1 MNKESD
7 IYDKRKRY
15 IKRYW
20 IWKSFY
26 FEKRKRKIKKVIVE
40 NSENELEKFKTALN
54 KVEKEIEETIQ
65 QSSGTEKEIMNAYL
79 MILKDPTLI
88 IETENLIKNLKYNAE
103 YAIEEG
109 FNKIIE
115 MFKKINDEYMAER
128 AKDII
133 DIKEKLLDKILK
145 DENIKLNK
153 LPQNIIIVAK
163 ELTTSETAKLDFKNV
178 SGIITEIGGVNS
190 HTAIMART
198 HSIPLITEIHNI
210 NEIFNNEQYICMNG
224 STGEIFINPTKE
236 EENNLLEQQKLIEEE
251 KNKLEE
257 YKNKETKTKD
267 GFKVELASNIGI
279 PSDVEKVI
287 ESTAEGIGLFRTEFL
302 YMDNEKMPTEEEQ
315 FLSYKEVAEKMQGK
329 PVIIRT
335 LDVGGDKEIKYLN
348 LPKEENPFLG
358 FRAIRI
364 CLANIEMF
372 KIQLRAILK
381 ASAYGNISIMIPMIS
396 SIEELSKTKQIVEEC
411 KKELQEKNIK
421 FKKDIKL
428 GIMIEIPST
437 AIMAEQFAKECD
449 FFSIGTNDLI
459 QYTVAVERGNE
470 KISNLY
476 SKYNPAVIRLIKMA
490 IDGAH
495 KEGIFCGMC
504 GEVAGDSK
512 FIPILVGMGLDEF
525 SMNSNKIL
533 QARKVITNLEKKQ
546 CEKLVENIIKLDSSN
561 KIKEELENF
570 KK

>member
-1 MNKESD
+1 M
-7 IYDKRKRY
+7 
-15 IKRYW
+15 IKGKG
-20 IWKSFY
+20 ISKGIGFGKVFI

-79 MILKDPTLI
+79 MILKDPTLV

-103 YAIEEG
+103 YAIEER

-267 GFKVELASNIGI
+267 GFKVELVSNIGI

-396 SIEELSKTKQIVEEC
+396 SIEELRKTKQIVEEC

>member
-1 MNKESD
+1 M
-7 IYDKRKRY
+7 
-15 IKRYW
+15 IKGKG
-20 IWKSFY
+20 ISKGIGFGKVFI

-79 MILKDPTLI
+79 MILKDPTLV

-133 DIKEKLLDKILK
+133 DIKEKLLDEIFK

-153 LPQNIIIVAK
+153 LPQNTIIVAK

-198 HSIPLITEIHNI
+198 HSLPLITEIHNI
-210 NEIFNNEQYICMNG
+210 NEIFNNGQYICMNG
-224 STGEIFINPTKE
+224 STGEIFINPTKD
-236 EENNLLEQQKLIEEE
+236 EENKLLEQQKLIEEE

-267 GFKVELASNIGI
+267 GFKVELVSNIGI

-315 FLSYKEVAEKMQGK
+315 FLSYKEIAEKMQGK

-396 SIEELSKTKQIVEEC
+396 SIEELRKTKQIVEEC

-512 FIPILVGMGLDEF
+512 FIPILIGMGLDEF

-546 CEKLVENIIKLDSSN
+546 CEELVENIIKLDSSN
-561 KIKEELENF
+561 KVKEELENF
-570 KK
+570 

>member
-1 MNKESD
+1 M
-7 IYDKRKRY
+7 
-15 IKRYW
+15 IKGKG
-20 IWKSFY
+20 ISKGIGFGKVFI

-54 KVEKEIEETIQ
+54 KVEKEIDETIQ

-133 DIKEKLLDKILK
+133 DIKEKLLDEIFK

-153 LPQNIIIVAK
+153 LPQNTIIVAK

-198 HSIPLITEIHNI
+198 HSLPLITEIHNI
-210 NEIFNNEQYICMNG
+210 NEIFNNGQYICMNG

-236 EENNLLEQQKLIEEE
+236 EENKLLEQQKLIEEE

>member
-1 MNKESD
+1 M
-7 IYDKRKRY
+7 
-15 IKRYW
+15 IKGKG
-20 IWKSFY
+20 ISKGIGFGKVFI

-153 LPQNIIIVAK
+153 LPQNTIIVAK

-198 HSIPLITEIHNI
+198 HSLPLITEIHNI
-210 NEIFNNEQYICMNG
+210 NEIFNNGQYICMNG
-224 STGEIFINPTKE
+224 STGEIFINPTKD
-236 EENNLLEQQKLIEEE
+236 EENKLLEQQKLIEEE

-267 GFKVELASNIGI
+267 GFKVELVSNIGI

-396 SIEELSKTKQIVEEC
+396 SIEELRKTKQIVEEC

-546 CEKLVENIIKLDSSN
+546 CEELVENIIKLDSSN

>member
-1 MNKESD
+1 M
-7 IYDKRKRY
+7 
-15 IKRYW
+15 IKGKG
-20 IWKSFY
+20 ISKGIGFGKVFI

-153 LPQNIIIVAK
+153 LPQNTIIVAK

-198 HSIPLITEIHNI
+198 HSLPLITEIHNI
-210 NEIFNNEQYICMNG
+210 NEIFNNGQYICMNG
-224 STGEIFINPTKE
+224 STGEIFINPTKD
-236 EENNLLEQQKLIEEE
+236 EENKLLEQQKLIEEE

-267 GFKVELASNIGI
+267 GFKVELVSNIGI

-396 SIEELSKTKQIVEEC
+396 SIEELRKTKQIVEEC

-512 FIPILVGMGLDEF
+512 FIPILIGMGLDEF

>member
-1 MNKESD
+1 M
-7 IYDKRKRY
+7 
-15 IKRYW
+15 IKGKG
-20 IWKSFY
+20 ISKGIGFGKVFI

-198 HSIPLITEIHNI
+198 HSLPLITEIHNI
-210 NEIFNNEQYICMNG
+210 NEIFNNGQYICMNG
-224 STGEIFINPTKE
+224 STGEIFINPTKD
-236 EENNLLEQQKLIEEE
+236 EENKLLEQQKLIEEE

-267 GFKVELASNIGI
+267 GFKVELVSNIGI

-396 SIEELSKTKQIVEEC
+396 SIEELRKTKQIVEEC

>member
-1 MNKESD
+1 M
-7 IYDKRKRY
+7 
-15 IKRYW
+15 IKGKG
-20 IWKSFY
+20 ISKGIGFGKVFI

-79 MILKDPTLI
+79 MILKDPTLV

-103 YAIEEG
+103 YAIEER

-267 GFKVELASNIGI
+267 GFKVELVSNIGI

-348 LPKEENPFLG
+348 LPKEESPFLG

-396 SIEELSKTKQIVEEC
+396 SIEELRKTKQIVEEC

-512 FIPILVGMGLDEF
+512 FIPILIGMGLDEF

>member
-1 MNKESD
+1 M
-7 IYDKRKRY
+7 
-15 IKRYW
+15 IKGKG
-20 IWKSFY
+20 ISKGIGFGKVFI

-133 DIKEKLLDKILK
+133 DIKEKLLDEIFK

-153 LPQNIIIVAK
+153 LPQNTIIVAK

-198 HSIPLITEIHNI
+198 HSLPLITEIHNI
-210 NEIFNNEQYICMNG
+210 NEIFNNGQYICMNG
-224 STGEIFINPTKE
+224 STGEIFINPTKD
-236 EENNLLEQQKLIEEE
+236 EENKLLEQQKLIEEE

-267 GFKVELASNIGI
+267 GFKVELVSNIGI

-315 FLSYKEVAEKMQGK
+315 FLSYKEIAEKMQGK

-396 SIEELSKTKQIVEEC
+396 SIEELRKTKQIVEEC

-512 FIPILVGMGLDEF
+512 FIPILIGMGLDEF

-546 CEKLVENIIKLDSSN
+546 CEELVENIIKLDSSN
-561 KIKEELENF
+561 KIKEELEDF

>member
-1 MNKESD
+1 M
-7 IYDKRKRY
+7 
-15 IKRYW
+15 IKGKG
-20 IWKSFY
+20 ISKGIGFGKVFI

-79 MILKDPTLI
+79 MILKDPTLV

-133 DIKEKLLDKILK
+133 DIKEKLLDEIFK

-153 LPQNIIIVAK
+153 LPQNTIIVAK

-198 HSIPLITEIHNI
+198 HSLPLITEIHNI
-210 NEIFNNEQYICMNG
+210 NEIFNNGQYICMNG
-224 STGEIFINPTKE
+224 STGEIFINPTKD
-236 EENNLLEQQKLIEEE
+236 EENKLLEQQKLIEEE

-267 GFKVELASNIGI
+267 GFKVELVSNIGI

-396 SIEELSKTKQIVEEC
+396 SIEELRKTKQIVEEC

-512 FIPILVGMGLDEF
+512 FIPILIGMGLDEF

>member
-1 MNKESD
+1 M
-7 IYDKRKRY
+7 
-15 IKRYW
+15 IKGKG
-20 IWKSFY
+20 ISKGIGFGKVFI
-26 FEKRKRKIKKVIVE
+26 FEKKKRKIQKVIVE
-40 NSENELEKFKTALN
+40 NTENELEKFKTALN

-79 MILKDPTLI
+79 MILKDPTLV

-133 DIKEKLLDKILK
+133 DIKDKLLDKILK

-153 LPQNIIIVAK
+153 LPQNTIIVAK

-178 SGIITEIGGVNS
+178 SGIITEIGGINS

-198 HSIPLITEIHNI
+198 HSLPLITEIHNI

-236 EENNLLEQQKLIEEE
+236 EENKLLEQQKLIEEE

-267 GFKVELASNIGI
+267 GFKVELVSNIGI

-396 SIEELSKTKQIVEEC
+396 SIEELRKTKQIVEEC

-512 FIPILVGMGLDEF
+512 FIPILIGMGLDEF

>member
-1 MNKESD
+1 M
-7 IYDKRKRY
+7 
-15 IKRYW
+15 IKGKG
-20 IWKSFY
+20 ISKGIGFGKVFI

-79 MILKDPTLI
+79 MILKDPTLV

-133 DIKEKLLDKILK
+133 DIKDKLLDKILK

-153 LPQNIIIVAK
+153 LPQNTIIVAK

-198 HSIPLITEIHNI
+198 HSLPLITEIHNI
-210 NEIFNNEQYICMNG
+210 NEIFNNGQYICMNG
-224 STGEIFINPTKE
+224 STGEIFINPTKD
-236 EENNLLEQQKLIEEE
+236 EENKLLEQQKLIEEE

-267 GFKVELASNIGI
+267 GFKVELVSNIGI

-315 FLSYKEVAEKMQGK
+315 FLSYKEIAEKMQGK

-396 SIEELSKTKQIVEEC
+396 SIEELRKTKQIVEEC

-512 FIPILVGMGLDEF
+512 FIPILIGMGLDEF

-546 CEKLVENIIKLDSSN
+546 CEELVENIIKLDSSN
-561 KIKEELENF
+561 KVKEELENF
-570 KK
+570 

>member
-1 MNKESD
+1 M
-7 IYDKRKRY
+7 
-15 IKRYW
+15 IKGKG
-20 IWKSFY
+20 ISKGIGFGKVFI

-79 MILKDPTLI
+79 MILKDPTLV

-153 LPQNIIIVAK
+153 LPQNTIIVTK

-178 SGIITEIGGVNS
+178 SGIITEIGGINS

-198 HSIPLITEIHNI
+198 HSLPLITEIHNI

-267 GFKVELASNIGI
+267 GFKVDLVSNIGI

-396 SIEELSKTKQIVEEC
+396 SIEELRKTKQIVEEC

-512 FIPILVGMGLDEF
+512 FIPILIGMGLDEF

-561 KIKEELENF
+561 KVKEELENF
-570 KK
+570 

>member
-1 MNKESD
+1 M
-7 IYDKRKRY
+7 
-15 IKRYW
+15 IKGKG
-20 IWKSFY
+20 ISKGIGFGKVFI

-79 MILKDPTLI
+79 MILKDPTLV

-103 YAIEEG
+103 YAIEER

-267 GFKVELASNIGI
+267 GFKVELVSNIGI

-372 KIQLRAILK
+372 EIQLRAILK

-396 SIEELSKTKQIVEEC
+396 SIEELRKTKQIVEEC

-512 FIPILVGMGLDEF
+512 FIPILIGMGLDEF

>member
-1 MNKESD
+1 M
-7 IYDKRKRY
+7 
-15 IKRYW
+15 IKGKG
-20 IWKSFY
+20 ISKGIGFGKVFI

-79 MILKDPTLI
+79 MILKDPTLV

-133 DIKEKLLDKILK
+133 DIKEKLLDEIFK

-153 LPQNIIIVAK
+153 LPQNTIIVAK

-198 HSIPLITEIHNI
+198 HSLPLITEIHNI
-210 NEIFNNEQYICMNG
+210 NEIFNNGQYICMNG
-224 STGEIFINPTKE
+224 STGEIFINPTKD
-236 EENNLLEQQKLIEEE
+236 EENKLLEQQKLIEEE

-267 GFKVELASNIGI
+267 GFKVELVSNIGI

-396 SIEELSKTKQIVEEC
+396 SIEELRKTKQIVEEC

-512 FIPILVGMGLDEF
+512 FIPILIGMGLDEF

-561 KIKEELENF
+561 KIKEEL
-570 KK
+570 

>member
-1 MNKESD
+1 M
-7 IYDKRKRY
+7 
-15 IKRYW
+15 IKGKG
-20 IWKSFY
+20 ISKGIGFGKVFI

-79 MILKDPTLI
+79 MILKDPTLV

-198 HSIPLITEIHNI
+198 HSLPLITEIHNI
-210 NEIFNNEQYICMNG
+210 NEIFNNGQYICMNG

-512 FIPILVGMGLDEF
+512 FISILIGMGLDEF

>member
-1 MNKESD
+1 M
-7 IYDKRKRY
+7 
-15 IKRYW
+15 IKGKG
-20 IWKSFY
+20 ISKGIGFGKVFI

-79 MILKDPTLI
+79 MILKDPTLV

-103 YAIEEG
+103 YAIEER

-153 LPQNIIIVAK
+153 LPQNTIIVTK

-267 GFKVELASNIGI
+267 GFKVELVSNIGI

-372 KIQLRAILK
+372 EIQLRAILK

-396 SIEELSKTKQIVEEC
+396 SIEELRKTKQIVEEC

-512 FIPILVGMGLDEF
+512 FIPILIGMGLDEF

>member
-1 MNKESD
+1 M
-7 IYDKRKRY
+7 
-15 IKRYW
+15 IKGKG
-20 IWKSFY
+20 ISKGIGFGKVFI

-79 MILKDPTLI
+79 MILKDPTLV

-133 DIKEKLLDKILK
+133 DIKEKLLDEIFK

-153 LPQNIIIVAK
+153 LPQNTIIVAK

-198 HSIPLITEIHNI
+198 HSLPLITEIHNI
-210 NEIFNNEQYICMNG
+210 NEIFNNGQYICMNG

-267 GFKVELASNIGI
+267 GFKVELVSNIGI

-396 SIEELSKTKQIVEEC
+396 SIEELRKTKQIVEEC

-512 FIPILVGMGLDEF
+512 FIPILIGMGLDEF

-561 KIKEELENF
+561 KVKEELENF
-570 KK
+570 

>member
-1 MNKESD
+1 M
-7 IYDKRKRY
+7 
-15 IKRYW
+15 IKGKG
-20 IWKSFY
+20 ISKGIGFGKVFI

-512 FIPILVGMGLDEF
+512 FIPILIGMGLDEF

>member
-1 MNKESD
+1 M
-7 IYDKRKRY
+7 
-15 IKRYW
+15 IKGKG
-20 IWKSFY
+20 ISKGIGFGKVFI

-198 HSIPLITEIHNI
+198 HSLPLITEIHNI

-267 GFKVELASNIGI
+267 GFKVELVSNIGI

-396 SIEELSKTKQIVEEC
+396 SIEELRKTKQIVEEC

>member
-1 MNKESD
+1 M
-7 IYDKRKRY
+7 
-15 IKRYW
+15 IKGKG
-20 IWKSFY
+20 ISKGIGFGKVFI

-198 HSIPLITEIHNI
+198 HSLPLITEIHNI
-210 NEIFNNEQYICMNG
+210 NEIFNNGQYICMNG
-224 STGEIFINPTKE
+224 STGEIFINPTKD
-236 EENNLLEQQKLIEEE
+236 EENKLLEQQKLIEEE

-267 GFKVELASNIGI
+267 GFKVELVSNIGI

-396 SIEELSKTKQIVEEC
+396 SIEELRKTKQIVEEC

-512 FIPILVGMGLDEF
+512 FIPILIGMGLDEF

>member
-1 MNKESD
+1 M
-7 IYDKRKRY
+7 
-15 IKRYW
+15 IKGKG
-20 IWKSFY
+20 ISKGIGFGKVFI

-40 NSENELEKFKTALN
+40 NSENELEKFKTSLN

-79 MILKDPTLI
+79 MILKDPTLV

-198 HSIPLITEIHNI
+198 HSLPLITEIHNI
-210 NEIFNNEQYICMNG
+210 NEIFNNGQYICMNG
-224 STGEIFINPTKE
+224 STGEIFINPTKD
-236 EENNLLEQQKLIEEE
+236 EENKLLEQQKLIEEE

-267 GFKVELASNIGI
+267 GFKVELVSNIGI

-396 SIEELSKTKQIVEEC
+396 SIEELRKTKQIVEEC

-546 CEKLVENIIKLDSSN
+546 CEELVENIIKLDSSN

>member
-1 MNKESD
+1 M
-7 IYDKRKRY
+7 
-15 IKRYW
+15 IKGKG
-20 IWKSFY
+20 ISKGIGFGKVFI

-79 MILKDPTLI
+79 MILKDPTLV

-103 YAIEEG
+103 YAIEER

-153 LPQNIIIVAK
+153 LPQNTIIVAK

-178 SGIITEIGGVNS
+178 SGIITEIGGINS

-198 HSIPLITEIHNI
+198 HSLPLITEIHNI
-210 NEIFNNEQYICMNG
+210 NEIFNNGQYICMNG
-224 STGEIFINPTKE
+224 STGEIFINPTKD
-236 EENNLLEQQKLIEEE
+236 EENKLLEQQKLIEEE

-267 GFKVELASNIGI
+267 GFKVELVSNIGI

-396 SIEELSKTKQIVEEC
+396 SIEELRKTKQIVEEC

-512 FIPILVGMGLDEF
+512 FIPILIGMGLDEF

-546 CEKLVENIIKLDSSN
+546 CEELVENIIKLDSSN

>member
-1 MNKESD
+1 M
-7 IYDKRKRY
+7 
-15 IKRYW
+15 IKGKG
-20 IWKSFY
+20 ISKGIGFGKVFI

-79 MILKDPTLI
+79 MILKDPTLV

-133 DIKEKLLDKILK
+133 DIKEKLLDEIFK

-153 LPQNIIIVAK
+153 LPQNTIIVAK

-198 HSIPLITEIHNI
+198 HSLPLITEIHNI
-210 NEIFNNEQYICMNG
+210 NEIFNNGQYICMNG
-224 STGEIFINPTKE
+224 STGEIFINPTKD
-236 EENNLLEQQKLIEEE
+236 EENKLLEQQKLIEEE

-267 GFKVELASNIGI
+267 GFKVELVSNIGI

-396 SIEELSKTKQIVEEC
+396 SIEELRKTKQIVEEC

-437 AIMAEQFAKECD
+437 AIMAKQFAKECD

-512 FIPILVGMGLDEF
+512 FISILIGMGLDEF

>member
-1 MNKESD
+1 M
-7 IYDKRKRY
+7 
-15 IKRYW
+15 IKGKG
-20 IWKSFY
+20 ISKGIGFGKVFI

-79 MILKDPTLI
+79 MILKDPTLV

-133 DIKEKLLDKILK
+133 DIKEKLLDEIFK

-153 LPQNIIIVAK
+153 LPQNTIIVAK

-198 HSIPLITEIHNI
+198 HSLPLITEIHNI
-210 NEIFNNEQYICMNG
+210 NEIFNNGQYICMNG
-224 STGEIFINPTKE
+224 STGEIFINPTKD
-236 EENNLLEQQKLIEEE
+236 EENKLLEQQKLIEEE

-267 GFKVELASNIGI
+267 GFKVELVSNIGI

-396 SIEELSKTKQIVEEC
+396 SIEELRKTKQIVEEC

-512 FIPILVGMGLDEF
+512 FIPILIGMGLDEF

-546 CEKLVENIIKLDSSN
+546 CEELVENIIKLDSSN

>member
-1 MNKESD
+1 M
-7 IYDKRKRY
+7 
-15 IKRYW
+15 IKGKG
-20 IWKSFY
+20 ISKGIGFGKVFI

-88 IETENLIKNLKYNAE
+88 IETENLIKNLKYNVE

-267 GFKVELASNIGI
+267 GFKVELVSNIGI

-396 SIEELSKTKQIVEEC
+396 SIEELRKTKQIVEEC

-421 FKKDIKL
+421 FQKDIKL

-512 FIPILVGMGLDEF
+512 FIPILIGMGLDEF

>member
-1 MNKESD
+1 M
-7 IYDKRKRY
+7 
-15 IKRYW
+15 IKGKG
-20 IWKSFY
+20 ISKGIGFGKVFI

-79 MILKDPTLI
+79 MILKDPTLV

-103 YAIEEG
+103 YAIEER

-267 GFKVELASNIGI
+267 GFKVELVSNIGI

-396 SIEELSKTKQIVEEC
+396 SIEELRKTKQIVEEC

-546 CEKLVENIIKLDSSN
+546 CEELVENIIKLDSSN

>member
-1 MNKESD
+1 M
-7 IYDKRKRY
+7 
-15 IKRYW
+15 IKGKG
-20 IWKSFY
+20 ISKGIGFGKVFI
-26 FEKRKRKIKKVIVE
+26 FEKRKRKIQKVIVE
-40 NSENELEKFKTALN
+40 NTENELEKFKTSLN

-79 MILKDPTLI
+79 MILKDPTLV

-396 SIEELSKTKQIVEEC
+396 SIEELRKTKQIVEEC

-512 FIPILVGMGLDEF
+512 FIPILIGMGLDEF

-546 CEKLVENIIKLDSSN
+546 CEELVENIIKLDSSN
-561 KIKEELENF
+561 KVKEELENF
-570 KK
+570 

>member
-1 MNKESD
+1 M
-7 IYDKRKRY
+7 
-15 IKRYW
+15 IKGKG
-20 IWKSFY
+20 ISKGIGFGKVFI

-79 MILKDPTLI
+79 MILKDPTLV

-396 SIEELSKTKQIVEEC
+396 SIEELRKTKQIVEEC

-512 FIPILVGMGLDEF
+512 FIPILIGMGLDEF

-561 KIKEELENF
+561 KIKEELESF

>member
-1 MNKESD
+1 M
-7 IYDKRKRY
+7 
-15 IKRYW
+15 IKGKG
-20 IWKSFY
+20 ISKGIGFGKVFI

-88 IETENLIKNLKYNAE
+88 IETENLIKNLKYNVE

-224 STGEIFINPTKE
+224 STGEIFINPTKD
-236 EENNLLEQQKLIEEE
+236 EENKLLEQQKLIEEE

-267 GFKVELASNIGI
+267 GFKVELVSNIGI

-396 SIEELSKTKQIVEEC
+396 SIEELRKTKQIVEEC

-421 FKKDIKL
+421 FQKDIKL

-459 QYTVAVERGNE
+459 QYTVAVER
-470 KISNLY
+470 KKKKMSNLY

-512 FIPILVGMGLDEF
+512 FIPILIGMGLDEF

>member
-1 MNKESD
+1 M
-7 IYDKRKRY
+7 
-15 IKRYW
+15 IKGKG
-20 IWKSFY
+20 ISKGIGFGKVFI

-79 MILKDPTLI
+79 MILKDPTLV

-133 DIKEKLLDKILK
+133 DIKEKLLDEIFK

-153 LPQNIIIVAK
+153 LPQNTIIVAK

-198 HSIPLITEIHNI
+198 HSLPLITEIHNI
-210 NEIFNNEQYICMNG
+210 NEIFNNGQYICMNG
-224 STGEIFINPTKE
+224 STGEIFINPTKD
-236 EENNLLEQQKLIEEE
+236 EENKLLEQQKLIEEE

-267 GFKVELASNIGI
+267 GFKVELVSNIGI

-315 FLSYKEVAEKMQGK
+315 FLSYKEIAEKMQGK

-396 SIEELSKTKQIVEEC
+396 SIEELRKTKQIVEEC

-512 FIPILVGMGLDEF
+512 FIPILIGMGLDEF

-561 KIKEELENF
+561 KIKEKLENF
-570 KK
+570 KNKIVSK

>member
-1 MNKESD
+1 M
-7 IYDKRKRY
+7 
-15 IKRYW
+15 IKGKG
-20 IWKSFY
+20 ISKGIGFGKVFI

-79 MILKDPTLI
+79 MILKDPTLV

-178 SGIITEIGGVNS
+178 SGIITEIGGINS

-198 HSIPLITEIHNI
+198 HSLPLITEIHNI

-267 GFKVELASNIGI
+267 GFKVDLVSNIGI

-396 SIEELSKTKQIVEEC
+396 SIEELRKTKQIVEEC

-495 KEGIFCGMC
+495 KEGRFCGMC

-512 FIPILVGMGLDEF
+512 FIPILIGMGLDEF

-561 KIKEELENF
+561 KVKEELENF
-570 KK
+570 

>member
-1 MNKESD
+1 M
-7 IYDKRKRY
+7 
-15 IKRYW
+15 IKGKG
-20 IWKSFY
+20 ISKGIGFGKVFI

-79 MILKDPTLI
+79 MILKDPTLV

-396 SIEELSKTKQIVEEC
+396 SIEELRKTKQIVEEC

>member
-1 MNKESD
+1 M
-7 IYDKRKRY
+7 
-15 IKRYW
+15 IKGKG
-20 IWKSFY
+20 ISKGIGFGKVFI

-79 MILKDPTLI
+79 MILKDPTLV

-210 NEIFNNEQYICMNG
+210 NEIFNNGQYICMNG
-224 STGEIFINPTKE
+224 STGEIFINPTKD
-236 EENNLLEQQKLIEEE
+236 EENKLLEQQKLIEEE

-267 GFKVELASNIGI
+267 GFKVELVSNIGI

-396 SIEELSKTKQIVEEC
+396 SIEELRKTKQIVEEC

-512 FIPILVGMGLDEF
+512 FIPILIGMGLDEF